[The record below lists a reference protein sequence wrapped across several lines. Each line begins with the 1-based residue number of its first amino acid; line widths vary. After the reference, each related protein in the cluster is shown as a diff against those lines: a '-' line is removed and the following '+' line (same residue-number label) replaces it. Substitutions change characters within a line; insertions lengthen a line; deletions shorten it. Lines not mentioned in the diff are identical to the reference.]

1 MVRAVVPIIGAIFFF
16 TLEIDLALGFLGC
29 GIFFEAMA
37 INKGLIFSLMKY
49 KVSSDEMI

>member
-16 TLEIDLALGFLGC
+16 TLENGLALGFFGC

-37 INKGLIFSLMKY
+37 IN
-49 KVSSDEMI
+49 